1 MSYAAVGGPNQ
12 VVSASSSPSWVSSP
26 TQATYPSGRINTAVG
41 AATAPIAGS
50 SHVPTYLTDVAA
62 AAAGSVRAAPIVSI
76 KGGAVRGVVV
86 PGGYAF
92 RGLPYAAAPTGRLRW
107 RAPRPATDWNGVRDA
122 SQFAPSCPQQAN
134 QNLFLPPGPIAED
147 CLYLNVST
155 PTLRRNAERPV
166 LVWIHG
172 GGLTQ
177 DAARNYDGSKLAA
190 AGTVV
195 VTINYRLGALGFLA
209 HPALA
214 SRPGGPTGNY
224 GLMDQQAAL
233 RWVRRNIEK
242 FGGDPRNVTIA
253 GQSAGGL
260 SVLAHLVSR
269 GSRGLFQRAIVQS
282 GAFALKQQP
291 LAEAKAFGQAF
302 ATSAG
307 CADQSAECLR
317 ALPVSALIEHFPGA
331 AIPGVVDGRVLTE
344 SIGTALAGGRFARVP
359 ILNGINHDEEFLF
372 VAGLGVAVS
381 GGTFVLVP
389 ERPVTAA
396 NYQRNI
402 AAVLSVPAARAAAI
416 AAEYPL
422 DAYPAPI
429 VAFSTLVSDANF
441 ACPALQVDRWTS
453 TRVRVFAYQF
463 NDDSAPQRFAP
474 PGALPP
480 IATHSSEL
488 QYVFDLPNTPVPAT
502 LNAGQEAL
510 ARSMRAA
517 WASFAAS
524 GDPSTAAMPWPS
536 FNDDGQVMSLV
547 QPQSQVD
554 SDNASRH
561 HCAFWSAG

>member
-1 MSYAAVGGPNQ
+1 MNTTQSRRAMLAAFCAALIALTV
-12 VVSASSSPSWVSSP
+12 AR
-26 TQATYPSGRINTAVG
+26 AG
-41 AATAPIAGS
+41 AAAAD
-50 SHVPTYLTDVAA
+50 TDVAA
-62 AAAGSVRAAPIVSI
+62 AAASSGGAPIVNI
-76 KGGAVRGVVV
+76 DDGAVRGVAV

-92 RGLPYAAAPTGRLRW
+92 RGLPYAAAPTGQLRW
-107 RAPRPATDWNGVRDA
+107 RAPRRPAEWNGVRDA
-122 SQFAPSCPQQAN
+122 TQFAPSCPQHTDPF

-155 PTLRRNAERPV
+155 PDLHSRRGGGRPV

-177 DAARNYDGSKLAA
+177 DAARNYDGSKLAGE
-190 AGTVV
+190 GTVV

-214 SRPGGPTGNY
+214 ARPGDAAGNY

-242 FGGDPRNVTIA
+242 FGGDPRRVTIA

-269 GSRGLFQRAIVQS
+269 GSRGLFQRVIVQS
-282 GAFALKQQP
+282 GAFALKQQS
-291 LAEAKAFGQAF
+291 LADAKAFGQSF

-307 CADQSAECLR
+307 CPDQSANCLR
-317 ALPVSALIEHFPGA
+317 TLPVSALVDHFPGA
-331 AIPGVVDGRVLTE
+331 AIPGVVDGKVLRE
-344 SIGTALAGGRFARVP
+344 SIGGALAGGRFTRAP

-396 NYQRNI
+396 NYQSNI
-402 AAVLSVPAARAAAI
+402 AAVLGVSPARAAAI

-422 DAYPAPI
+422 DAYPAPV
-429 VAFSTLVSDANF
+429 VALSTLVSDANF

-453 TRVRVFAYQF
+453 RRAPTFAYQF
-463 NDDSAPQRFAP
+463 NDDTAPHRLAP

-488 QYVFDLPNTPVPAT
+488 QYLFDLPNLPFPGT
-502 LNAGQEAL
+502 LNPDQQAL
-510 ARSMRAA
+510 AGSMRAA
-517 WASFAAS
+517 WASFAAN
-524 GDPSTAAMPWPS
+524 GDPSSAASPWPS
-536 FNDDGQVMSLV
+536 FNDRAQVLSLESP
-547 QPQSQVD
+547 QPQVD
-554 SDNASRH
+554 TSFASRH
-561 HCAFWSAG
+561 HCSFWAVG